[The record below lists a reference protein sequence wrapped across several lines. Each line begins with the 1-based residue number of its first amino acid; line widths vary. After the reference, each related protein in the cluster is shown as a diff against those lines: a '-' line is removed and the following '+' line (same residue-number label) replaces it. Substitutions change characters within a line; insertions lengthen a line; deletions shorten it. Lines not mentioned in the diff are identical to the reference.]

1 MKGAKNKP
9 LALEGKA
16 AVVTGAGAGIGRAI
30 AIAFAGE
37 GAAILA
43 ADVNIEAARETV
55 NLVRQPAVGQAPS
68 RRM

>member
-30 AIAFAGE
+30 AIAFAG
-37 GAAILA
+37 
-43 ADVNIEAARETV
+43 R
-55 NLVRQPAVGQAPS
+55 VRPYWQ
-68 RRM
+68 RT